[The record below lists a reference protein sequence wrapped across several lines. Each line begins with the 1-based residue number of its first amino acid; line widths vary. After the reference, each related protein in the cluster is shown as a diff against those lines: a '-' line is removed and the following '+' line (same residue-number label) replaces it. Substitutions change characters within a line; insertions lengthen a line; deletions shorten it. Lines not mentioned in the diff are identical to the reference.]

1 MLIYGA
7 VGGTSSLFSNVTNGV
22 INIGSST
29 QTGNMT
35 IYGSNGGLNNL
46 FTNSVSGTTSILT
59 SNTDSDL
66 NIGNSA
72 NTGNLNFKW
81 GFMYFTSGYFN
92 FNGFFTVQRNA
103 SSLIY
108 APYAVETFTATGN
121 QASPYGKF
129 IHCNYSAA
137 SQTMFLRAPDS
148 QMEGMEFVI
157 RFTNTA
163 GSVAVLGLPT
173 VFRNTANANVTSLS
187 GSNVIRVICLS
198 VSSVY
203 YWVQL

>member
-1 MLIYGA
+1 
-7 VGGTSSLFSNVTNGV
+7 
-22 INIGSST
+22 
-29 QTGNMT
+29 MT

-59 SNTDSDL
+59 SNTGSDL

-81 GFMYFTSGYFN
+81 GNMFFTSPYFN
-92 FNGFFTVQRNA
+92 FTGFFTVQRNA

-108 APYAVETFTATGN
+108 APYNVETFTSTGN

-129 IHCNYSAA
+129 INCNYSAVG
-137 SQTMFLRAPDS
+137 QTMFLRAPDS

-157 RFTNTA
+157 RFTNVA
-163 GSVAVLGLPT
+163 GFVSVLGAPT
-173 VFRNTANANVTSLS
+173 VFRNLSNANVTSLS